1 MCLLEDPSNLSA
13 KQNRFI
19 NGVFPG
25 ARTSPVFKQ
34 MQDAYKASKNA
45 PPILNFGGPAAPGSV
60 PQYDPSKKPTTFFEA
75 KPVQPASPGG
85 PQAQPGQSPATAPI
99 ASLFDTTK
107 NSAGKIAGG
116 MAGTMKIVP

>member
-13 KQNRFI
+13 KQNRDI
-19 NGVFPG
+19 NFLFPN

-34 MQDAYKASKNA
+34 MQDAYKARKNS
-45 PPILNFGGPAAPGSV
+45 PPLLNFGGQAAPGSV

-75 KPVQPASPGG
+75 KPVQAASSGDL
-85 PQAQPGQSPATAPI
+85 QAQPGQSPATAPI
-99 ASLFDTTK
+99 ASLFNTTQ
-107 NSAGKIAGG
+107 NPAGKIAGG